1 MKCERQLLPANVVVS
16 IEDDPGLETVGG
28 WLGST
33 ARIPTSWTSSCFIP
47 WQARF
52 ASILCSVSGSEL
64 NRTQIFRIGNGVL
77 GAGRG
82 NLGVPLLLLVL
93 LGMMTLPVPPFLLDV
108 FFTFNIALSIV
119 VLLVSV
125 YALRP
130 LDFAVFPTIL
140 LVATLLRLALN
151 VASTRVV
158 LIHGHEGGASAG
170 HVIEA
175 FGNVVIGGNY
185 VVGIVV
191 FAILVIINFVV
202 VTKGAGRISEVSAR
216 FTLDAMPGKQMAI
229 DADLNSGLID
239 QDEAKRR
246 RTDVAQEADFYGSMD
261 GASKFVRG
269 DAIAGLLIMFVTLLG
284 GLGIGMLQHG
294 LPFSEAGRIYS
305 LLTIGDGLVAQIP
318 SLLLSTAAAVMVTRV
333 STSEDMGQQVQRQ
346 MFASPK
352 ALGVAAGILIVMG
365 LVPGMPH
372 LSFVGLGAVAA
383 GAAYWIWH
391 RQRQVKQQAEQEVK
405 AQQELLPAQR
415 AAETRELGWE
425 DVTPVD
431 MVGLEVGYRLIPL
444 VDRNQGGQLLA
455 RIKGVRKK
463 LSQDLGFLMPSVH
476 IRDNLDLLPNAY
488 RLTLMG
494 VSLAEA
500 EVYPD
505 RELAINPGQ
514 VFGPLNG
521 IAAKDPAFGLEAVW
535 IEASQRD
542 QAQSLGYTVVDAST
556 VIATH
561 LNQILHK
568 HAHELLGHEEVQ
580 QLMQLLAKSSPKLAE
595 ELVPGMISLSTL
607 LKVLQALLQEQVP
620 VRDIRTI
627 AEAIANVAPKSQD
640 PAAMVAA
647 VRVAL
652 SRAIVQN
659 VVGLEPQLPVIT
671 LEPRLEQILLNSLQK
686 AGQGADDGI
695 LLEPGMAEKLQRS
708 LVDAAQRQE
717 MLGKPA
723 ILLVAG
729 PVRAMLSRF
738 ARLAVPSIHVLAYQ
752 EIPDNKQVTI
762 VATVGQN

>member
-1 MKCERQLLPANVVVS
+1 MALDRAQLIGDVRSNLS
-16 IEDDPGLETVGG
+16 GL
-28 WLGST
+28 
-33 ARIPTSWTSSCFIP
+33 RH
-47 WQARF
+47 
-52 ASILCSVSGSEL
+52 
-64 NRTQIFRIGNGVL
+64 
-77 GAGRG
+77 G
-82 NLGVPLLLLVL
+82 NLGIPLLLLVML
-93 LGMMTLPVPPFLLDV
+93 AMVMLPIPPFLLDV
-108 FFTFNIALSIV
+108 LFTFSIALSIV
-119 VLLVSV
+119 VLLVAI

-130 LDFAVFPTIL
+130 LDFAVFPTVL
-140 LVATLLRLALN
+140 LAATLLRLALN

-158 LIHGHEGGASAG
+158 LLHGQEGHGAAG
-170 HVIEA
+170 KVIQA
-175 FGNVVIGGNY
+175 FGEVVIGGNY

-191 FAILVIINFVV
+191 FAILMIINFVV

-239 QDEAKRR
+239 QAEAKRR
-246 RTDVAQEADFYGSMD
+246 RLEVSQEADFYGSMD

-269 DAIAGLLIMFVTLLG
+269 DAIAGLLILFINLIG
-284 GLGIGMLQHG
+284 GIAIGVLQHD
-294 LPFSEAGRIYS
+294 LAFAEAGKIYT

-318 SLLLSTAAAVMVTRV
+318 SLLLSTAAAIMVTRV
-333 STSEDMGQQVQRQ
+333 STSEEMGAQVGRQ

-352 ALGVAAGILIVMG
+352 ALAVSAAIMIAMG

-372 LSFVGLGAVAA
+372 FSFISLGLVAA
-383 GAAYWIWH
+383 GAAYWIANK
-391 RQRQVKQQAEQEVK
+391 QRLAKEEEVK
-405 AQQELLPAQR
+405 AVTLQQEQLPAQR
-415 AAETRELGWE
+415 QQETKELGWD
-425 DVTPVD
+425 DVPAVD

-444 VDRNQGGQLLA
+444 VDRNQGGQLLT

-463 LSQDLGFLMPSVH
+463 LSQELGFLMPSVH

-514 VFGPLNG
+514 VFGPING

-535 IEASQRD
+535 IETGLRD

-556 VIATH
+556 VVATH
-561 LNQILHK
+561 LNQVLNK
-568 HAHELLGHEEVQ
+568 HAHELIGHEEVQ
-580 QLMQLLAKSSPKLAE
+580 QLLQLLAKTSPKLAE
-595 ELVPGMISLSTL
+595 ELVPGMLSLSTL

-627 AEAIANVAPKSQD
+627 AEAIANVAGKSQD

-652 SRAIVQN
+652 SRAIVQT
-659 VVGLEPQLPVIT
+659 VVGLEPELPVIT
-671 LEPRLEQILLNSLQK
+671 LEPRLEQILLNSLSK
-686 AGQGADDGI
+686 AGQGSEEGI

-717 MLGKPA
+717 MLGKPV

-729 PVRAMLSRF
+729 QIRAMMARF
-738 ARLAVPSIHVLAYQ
+738 ARMAVPSMHVLAYQ

-762 VATVGQN
+762 VATVGQNG

>member
-1 MKCERQLLPANVVVS
+1 MAINRSQVLNDARSNLS
-16 IEDDPGLETVGG
+16 GLK
-28 WLGST
+28 
-33 ARIPTSWTSSCFIP
+33 
-47 WQARF
+47 Q
-52 ASILCSVSGSEL
+52 
-64 NRTQIFRIGNGVL
+64 
-77 GAGRG
+77 G
-82 NLGVPLLLLVL
+82 NLGIPLLLLVM
-93 LGMMTLPVPPFLLDV
+93 LGMVMLPIPPFLLDV
-108 FFTFNIALSIV
+108 LFTFSIALSIV
-119 VLLVSV
+119 VLLVAI

-140 LVATLLRLALN
+140 LAATLLRLALN

-158 LIHGHEGGASAG
+158 LLHGQDGHDAAG
-170 HVIEA
+170 KVIQA
-175 FGNVVIGGNY
+175 FGEVVIGGNY

-191 FAILVIINFVV
+191 FAILMIINFVV

-229 DADLNSGLID
+229 DADLNAGLID
-239 QDEAKRR
+239 QAEAKKRR
-246 RTDVAQEADFYGSMD
+246 SEVSQEADFYGSMD

-269 DAIAGLLIMFVTLLG
+269 DAIAGLLILFINLIG
-284 GLGIGMLQHG
+284 GIAIGMFQHDLAFG
-294 LPFSEAGRIYS
+294 DAGRIYT

-318 SLLLSTAAAVMVTRV
+318 SLLLSTAAAIMVTRV
-333 STSEDMGQQVQRQ
+333 SSSEDMGAQVNRQ
-346 MFASPK
+346 MFASPR
-352 ALGVAAGILIVMG
+352 ALAVTAAVMIAMG

-372 LSFVGLGAVAA
+372 FSFISLGLVAA
-383 GAAYWIWH
+383 GAAYWIANK
-391 RQRQVKQQAEQEVK
+391 QRTTKENEIKEVQR
-405 AQQELLPAQR
+405 QQELLPAQK
-415 AAETRELGWE
+415 AQEVKELGWD

-463 LSQDLGFLMPSVH
+463 LSQEMGFLMPSVH
-476 IRDNLDLLPNAY
+476 IRDNLDLQPNAY

-494 VSLAEA
+494 VSVAEA

-535 IEASQRD
+535 IDPSQRD

-556 VIATH
+556 VVATH
-561 LNQILHK
+561 LNQVLHK

-607 LKVLQALLQEQVP
+607 LKVLQSLLQEQVP

-627 AEAIANVAPKSQD
+627 AEAIANVAVKSQD

-647 VRVAL
+647 GRVAL
-652 SRAIVQN
+652 ARAIVQSI
-659 VVGLEPQLPVIT
+659 VGLELELPVIT
-671 LEPRLEQILLNSLQK
+671 LEPRLEQILLNSIQK
-686 AGQGADDGI
+686 AGQGSEEGI

-708 LVDAAQRQE
+708 LVEAAQRQE
-717 MLGKPA
+717 MLGKPV

>member
-1 MKCERQLLPANVVVS
+1 
-16 IEDDPGLETVGG
+16 
-28 WLGST
+28 
-33 ARIPTSWTSSCFIP
+33 
-47 WQARF
+47 
-52 ASILCSVSGSEL
+52 
-64 NRTQIFRIGNGVL
+64 
-77 GAGRG
+77 
-82 NLGVPLLLLVL
+82 
-93 LGMMTLPVPPFLLDV
+93 
-108 FFTFNIALSIV
+108 
-119 VLLVSV
+119 
-125 YALRP
+125 
-130 LDFAVFPTIL
+130 
-140 LVATLLRLALN
+140 
-151 VASTRVV
+151 
-158 LIHGHEGGASAG
+158 
-170 HVIEA
+170 
-175 FGNVVIGGNY
+175 
-185 VVGIVV
+185 
-191 FAILVIINFVV
+191 
-202 VTKGAGRISEVSAR
+202 
-216 FTLDAMPGKQMAI
+216 MPGKQMAI
-229 DADLNSGLID
+229 DADLNAGLID
-239 QDEAKRR
+239 QAEAKKRR
-246 RTDVAQEADFYGSMD
+246 SEVAQEADFYGSMD

-269 DAIAGLLIMFVTLLG
+269 DAIAGLLILFINLIG
-284 GLGIGMLQHG
+284 GIAIGVLQHQ
-294 LPFSEAGRIYS
+294 LAFADAGKVYT

-333 STSEDMGQQVQRQ
+333 STSEDMGAQVNRQ
-346 MFASPK
+346 MFASPR
-352 ALGVAAGILIVMG
+352 ALAVAAAILIAMG

-372 LSFVGLGAVAA
+372 FSFISLGLVAAA
-383 GAAYWIWH
+383 GAYWIAH
-391 RQRQVKQQAEQEVK
+391 KNRKAKEAEIKEVQRQQELIPAQKAQEVK
-405 AQQELLPAQR
+405 
-415 AAETRELGWE
+415 ELGWD

-463 LSQDLGFLMPSVH
+463 LSQEMGFLMPSVH
-476 IRDNLDLLPNAY
+476 IRDNLDLAPNAY

-494 VSLAEA
+494 VSVAEA

-535 IEASQRD
+535 IDPSQRD

-556 VIATH
+556 VVATH

-595 ELVPGMISLSTL
+595 ELVPGLVSLSTL

-647 VRVAL
+647 VRVSLA
-652 SRAIVQN
+652 RAIVQSI
-659 VVGLEPQLPVIT
+659 VGLEPELPVIT

-686 AGQGADDGI
+686 AGQGSEDGI

-708 LVDAAQRQE
+708 LVEAAQRQE
-717 MLGKPA
+717 MLGKPV

-738 ARLAVPSIHVLAYQ
+738 ARLAVPSMHVLAYQ

>member
-1 MKCERQLLPANVVVS
+1 MVGNVRS
-16 IEDDPGLETVGG
+16 NLSGLRE
-28 WLGST
+28 
-33 ARIPTSWTSSCFIP
+33 
-47 WQARF
+47 
-52 ASILCSVSGSEL
+52 
-64 NRTQIFRIGNGVL
+64 
-77 GAGRG
+77 G
-82 NLGVPLLLLVL
+82 NLGIPLMLLVM
-93 LGMMTLPVPPFLLDV
+93 LGMVMLPIPPFLLDV
-108 FFTFNIALSIV
+108 LFTFSIALSIV
-119 VLLVSV
+119 VLLVGI

-140 LVATLLRLALN
+140 LAATLLRLALN

-158 LIHGHEGGASAG
+158 LLNGHEGHGAAG
-170 HVIEA
+170 QVIQA
-175 FGNVVIGGNY
+175 FGEVVIGGNY

-191 FAILVIINFVV
+191 FAILMIINFVV

-229 DADLNSGLID
+229 DADLNAGLIE
-239 QDEAKRR
+239 QAEAKRR
-246 RTDVAQEADFYGSMD
+246 RAEVSQEADFYGSMD

-269 DAIAGLLIMFVTLLG
+269 DAIAGLMILFINLIG
-284 GLGIGMLQHG
+284 GIAIGVFQHD
-294 LPFSEAGRIYS
+294 LAFAEAGKIYT

-318 SLLLSTAAAVMVTRV
+318 SLLLSTAAAIMVTRV
-333 STSEDMGQQVQRQ
+333 SSAEEMGTQVNRQ
-346 MFASPK
+346 MFASPR
-352 ALGVAAGILIVMG
+352 ALAVAAAIMIAMG

-372 LSFVGLGAVAA
+372 FSFISLGLVAA
-383 GAAYWIWH
+383 GGAYWIANK
-391 RQRQVKQQAEQEVK
+391 QRQVKEDEVQEVQR
-405 AQQELLPAQR
+405 QQELLPAQR
-415 AAETRELGWE
+415 AQETKELGWD
-425 DVTPVD
+425 DVMPVD

-463 LSQDLGFLMPSVH
+463 LSQEMGFLMPSVH

-494 VSLAEA
+494 VSVAEA
-500 EVYPD
+500 EVYPE

-535 IEASQRD
+535 IDTNQRD

-556 VIATH
+556 VVATH
-561 LNQILHK
+561 LNQVLHK

-580 QLMQLLAKSSPKLAE
+580 QLLQLLAKSSPKLAE
-595 ELVPGMISLSTL
+595 ELVPGAVSLSTL

-627 AEAIANVAPKSQD
+627 AETIANTASKSQD
-640 PAAMVAA
+640 PAAMVVA

-652 SRAIVQN
+652 ARAIVQS
-659 VVGLEPQLPVIT
+659 VVGLEPELPVIT

-686 AGQGADDGI
+686 AGQGAEEGI

-738 ARLAVPSIHVLAYQ
+738 ARLAVPNMHVLAYQ